1 MKRYICTDKAP
12 DHSDA
17 FFHASEEELRVLAL
31 IAASAEP
38 LSAEDLQTRARLDSL
53 GDAKDALAFWRG
65 AGLIKTESK
74 RRDGEEAS
82 AKAPAKKSPVRSE
95 DVLPT
100 YSGKELSALI
110 TNGNLASFIEA
121 CQEIYGKVLST
132 TDINILVGIREELHY
147 DCETICLIL
156 SFYGERAKRPMK
168 YIEKV
173 AFSLFDNGILS
184 FEEVEAHIEKK
195 RRAETREGELRR
207 LLGLGERALTSKEEE
222 AFIRWCE
229 EYNYDAALIKLAYE
243 QAVSATGK
251 ATIAY
256 MDKIIS
262 RWNTAGCKTAA
273 DVNALIEKEKSRKAA
288 KQSAKSAGTT
298 EKDDMRS
305 FDPDDFFSHALD
317 RSYGKKD

>member
-1 MKRYICTDKAP
+1 MRRYICTDKAP
-12 DHSDA
+12 ESSDA
-17 FFHASEEELRVLAL
+17 FFHASEEELRVLVL
-31 IAASAEP
+31 IAASGEP
-38 LSAEDLQTRARLDSL
+38 LSAEDLVTRGGLASL

-65 AGLIKTESK
+65 AGLIKADAK
-74 RRDGEEAS
+74 RRDTES
-82 AKAPAKKSPVRSE
+82 APSQPSPKKSPVRSADE
-95 DVLPT
+95 LPT
-100 YSGKELSALI
+100 YTGKELSAMI
-110 TNGNLASFIEA
+110 TRDNLASFIEA
-121 CQEIYGKVLST
+121 CQEIYGKVLSP

-156 SFYGERAKRPMK
+156 SYYGEKAKRPMK

-173 AFSLFDNGILS
+173 SFSLFDMGILS

-207 LLGLGERALTSKEEE
+207 LLGIGERALTSKEEA

-229 EYNYDAALIKLAYE
+229 EYNYDSAVIRLAYE
-243 QAVSATGK
+243 EMVNANGK
-251 ATIAY
+251 ASVAY
-256 MDKIIS
+256 MDKIIT

-273 DVNALIEKEKSRKAA
+273 DVNALTEKEKTEKTA
-288 KQSAKSAGTT
+288 KKTAKSAGAA
-298 EKDDMRS
+298 EKEDMRS

>member
-1 MKRYICTDKAP
+1 MRRYVRTDKAP
-12 DHSDA
+12 EKSDA

-31 IAASAEP
+31 IAMSTEP
-38 LSAEDLQTRARLDSL
+38 LSAEELVILARLESL

-65 AGLIKTESK
+65 AGLIKTETK
-74 RRDGEEAS
+74 RRETETVS
-82 AKAPAKKSPVRSE
+82 AENTPKKAPVRSADE
-95 DVLPT
+95 LPSYT
-100 YSGKELSALI
+100 GKELSALI
-110 TNGNLASFIEA
+110 ENGNLASFIEA
-121 CQEIYGKVLST
+121 CQEIYGKVLSP

-156 SFYGERAKRPMK
+156 SYYGAKAQRPMK

-173 AFSLFDNGILS
+173 SFSLFDRGILS
-184 FEEVEAHIEKK
+184 FEEVEAYIEKK

-207 LLGLGERALTSKEEE
+207 LLGIGERALTSKEEE

-229 EYNYDAALIKLAYE
+229 EYNYDAAVITLAYE
-243 QAVSATGK
+243 QAVAATGK
-251 ATIAY
+251 ASVAY
-256 MDKIIS
+256 MDKIVT

-273 DVNALIEKEKSRKAA
+273 DVNALIEKEKTEKAA
-288 KQSAKSAGTT
+288 GKKPKSAGAA
-298 EKDDMRS
+298 EKEEMRS